1 MQIPLGDHKFLNSLL
16 PRIKASKTS
25 SVPRCPGVYMWTF
38 INDDGETLFYVG
50 RARNIWYRVS
60 VHMDLM
66 FGTRENIGTSPKH
79 TRAARKY
86 RDTAKVY
93 VLESLPETT
102 GKKDTLSSLERFWIL
117 YIWKMFG
124 AKRLLNVAIVP
135 DSAKFTAERSARMSR
150 IHRLRFAS
158 DPNAR
163 KFMSDKVKEQWND
176 PEFKAANQKRLQDLR
191 STGWTPGTIVL
202 YKVKLPNGSIYV
214 VPRKE
219 LSKYLGV
226 GCRPNGFLSF
236 FTENRLLSDW
246 KVTEYLR
253 VSGKDRQKIQ
263 EKIEASY
270 QKFLTDPFIVWF
282 SKFRDKLP
290 KGSQWARGT
299 PIKFT
304 TGDGEMKSFFTTAF
318 RKGGKVLVPNGK
330 YLSKYET
337 LYQFASDRIPIHY

>member
-1 MQIPLGDHKFLNSLL
+1 MQIPLGDHKSLNSLL
-16 PRIKASKTS
+16 RIPKSIKTAEIPYS
-25 SVPRCPGVYMWTF
+25 AGIYLWTF
-38 INDDGETLFYVG
+38 ENDHGDTLFYVG
-50 RARNIWYRVS
+50 RAKNLAQRIRA
-60 VHMDLM
+60 HMDLM
-66 FGTRENIGTSPKH
+66 YRSREHIGTSPKH
-79 TRAARKY
+79 SRAALKY

-93 VLESLPETT
+93 LLEVFKSVDPT
-102 GKKDTLSSLERFWIL
+102 KDTLAALERFWIL
-117 YIWKMFG
+117 YFWKLHG
-124 AKRLLNVAIVP
+124 PKSLLNVEIVP
-135 DSAKFTAERSARMSR
+135 NKKKFSAAQGAKMSR
-150 IHRLRFAS
+150 IHRSRFAS

-163 KFMSDKVKEQWND
+163 KFMSDKVKEQWKD
-176 PEFKAANQKRLQDLR
+176 PEFQAANKKRLQDLR
-191 STGWTPGTIVL
+191 STGWAPGTIVL

-246 KVTEYLR
+246 KVSEYLR

-337 LYQFASDRIPIHY
+337 LYQFARDCIPIHY